1 MEEIYLDNSATTR
14 TSDEAAHLACEI
26 MTKDYGNPSS
36 MHMKG
41 VEAERYLKEAKATFA
56 GILKCSEKEIYFTS
70 GGTESDNM
78 SIIGAARANARRGK
92 HIITSSVE
100 HPAVSRCMEM
110 LEGEGFEVTYLP
122 VDETGTVSVTELK
135 EALREDTILVSIM
148 YVNNEV
154 GSVMPIGE
162 MGAAI
167 KEFNKDI
174 VFHVDAVQAFG
185 KYRINPYKENIDL
198 LSVSSHKI
206 HGPKGVGMLFVKD
219 KTRIKSTV
227 YGGGQ
232 QGGFRSGTENV
243 PGIAAMALA
252 AKMMYESFDEDIN
265 RLYEL
270 KEYFTGEV
278 MKLPGTHINGPL
290 GRKGAPH
297 IISVSFDDIA
307 RSEVLLHSL
316 EERGIYVSSG
326 SACASNH
333 PGLSGT
339 LTAMG
344 IPKNLVG
351 ATIRFSMSVHTTHE
365 ELEKT
370 LSALSDIL
378 PVLRRYKPR

>member
-14 TSDEAAHLACEI
+14 TCDEAARLAYEI

-41 VEAERYLKEAKATFA
+41 VEAERYLREAKATFA
-56 GILKCSEKEIYFTS
+56 NILKCSEKEIYFTS

-78 SIIGAARANARRGK
+78 SIIGAAKAGARRGR
-92 HIITSSVE
+92 HIITSSIE
-100 HPAVSRCMEM
+100 HPAVARCMEM
-110 LEGEGFEVTYLP
+110 LEGEGFEITYLP
-122 VDETGTVSVTELK
+122 VDPSGMVSADTLK
-135 EALREDTILVSIM
+135 AALREDTILVSIM

-162 MGAAI
+162 IGAAI
-167 KEFNKDI
+167 KAYNKDI

-219 KTRIKSTV
+219 KTKIRSTV

-270 KEYFTGEV
+270 KEYFTGEIAGIS
-278 MKLPGTHINGPL
+278 GTHLNGPL
-290 GRKGAPH
+290 GRAGAPH

-307 RSEVLLHSL
+307 KSEVLLHSL

-344 IPKNLVG
+344 IPKNLIG
-351 ATIRFSMSVHTTHE
+351 ATIRFSMSVHTTRE

-370 LSALSDIL
+370 LLALKDIL